1 MSNVLPHGAPS
12 RLAQARKGLVA
23 LAGLLTTVLTSNLL
37 PADVVP
43 VVSAVTALLTALGV
57 YLTPNAAGEA
67 LVPEEFTDLVIE
79 DVEDSEEDPELV

>member
-1 MSNVLPHGAPS
+1 
-12 RLAQARKGLVA
+12 LAQARKGLVA

>member
-23 LAGLLTTVLTSNLL
+23 LAGLLTTILTSNLL

-57 YLTPNAAGEA
+57 RYRTP
-67 LVPEEFTDLVIE
+67 PERCSLQKSSPTW
-79 DVEDSEEDPELV
+79 